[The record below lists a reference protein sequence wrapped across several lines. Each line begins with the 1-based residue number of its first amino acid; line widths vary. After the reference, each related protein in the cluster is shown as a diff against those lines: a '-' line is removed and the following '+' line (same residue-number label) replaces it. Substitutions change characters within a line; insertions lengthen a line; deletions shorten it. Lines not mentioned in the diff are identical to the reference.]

1 MIFFN
6 KNQKLYIQ
14 IFMFAVH
21 ESKYPQNIS
30 INLFFFIKMQKKDF
44 YFFLFFL
51 NKKLLWNLV

>member
-1 MIFFN
+1 
-6 KNQKLYIQ
+6 
-14 IFMFAVH
+14 MFAVH

-44 YFFLFFL
+44 YFFYFFL